1 MNIVMTTYDF
11 YTIHTDSISSTSWI
25 NGVQSDYVN
34 YLTQPLKNVV
44 QVSVVSASFNAT
56 GSNVAYLYSKELT
69 STYNQVGGTIGATG
83 IGFEPSTKGL
93 LNGALAKFN
102 VASSG
107 RTEYKQ
113 NDFPTQTSFMTP
125 VTRLD
130 RIETR
135 LLDQVGASLTTVSNI
150 FVTYKFTCIRET

>member
-1 MNIVMTTYDF
+1 MSTSTYDYEF
-11 YTIHTDSISSTSWI
+11 YTIHTDSISSNSWI

-34 YLTQPLKNVV
+34 YLTFPLKNVV
-44 QVSVVSASFNAT
+44 QVSVVSASFSAT

-69 STYNQVGGTIGATG
+69 STYNQVGGVAGSTG
-83 IGFEPSTKGL
+83 VGFEPSTKGL
-93 LNGALAKFN
+93 LNGSVAKFN
-102 VASSG
+102 VAPSG

-113 NDFPTQTSFMTP
+113 NDFSSQTSFMTP

-135 LLDQVGASLTTVSNI
+135 LLDQVGDPLTTVSNI
-150 FVTYKFTCIRET
+150 FVTYKFTCIR

>member
-1 MNIVMTTYDF
+1 MDYDF

-25 NGVQSDYVN
+25 NGLQSDYVN

-44 QVSVVSASFNAT
+44 QVSVVTASFNAT

-69 STYNQVGGTIGATG
+69 SIYNQVGGTVTSNT

-93 LNGALAKFN
+93 LNGAVAKFN
-102 VASSG
+102 VAPSG

-113 NDFPTQTSFMTP
+113 NDYSSQTSFMTP

-135 LLDQVGASLTTVSNI
+135 LLDQVGAPLTTVSNI
-150 FVTYKFTCIRET
+150 FVTYKFTCIR